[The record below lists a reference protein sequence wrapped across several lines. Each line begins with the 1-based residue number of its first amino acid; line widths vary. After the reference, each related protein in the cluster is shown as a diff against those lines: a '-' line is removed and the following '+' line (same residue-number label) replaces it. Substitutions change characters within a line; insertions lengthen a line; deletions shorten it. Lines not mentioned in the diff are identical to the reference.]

1 MDINP
6 NSLCYGEVVNLKITG
21 WSVKQTGIS
30 LLCTLGRLGTVAS
43 FIHYPEI
50 QTCYVAVKVFSRRS
64 AIERIEATF
73 PSARIE
79 LTSRSDAT
87 ESERAFES
95 ALLTAV
101 LSSHS
106 RFSETEAYSRLTR
119 FGRIRVLEC
128 FRSVKSG
135 KYFCKAS
142 FYESHCLEEFL
153 SKNHSIAFQSK
164 SDRSPRDVRV
174 TRLLPKVHPTLKK
187 AGAGEL
193 PAPYE
198 ADKVS
203 SQALNQEYEFN
214 CRTIKKPSA
223 PLVGGHALGPANN
236 KHMSKRCEARNN
248 QQLAV
253 FAPEDRRRPYPFMQ
267 TQGRRTDTCT
277 HVHQPQHQRDTSAL
291 LRPAHER
298 ELRPVLALTDV
309 HYQLSSAA
317 SNQRPRVS
325 NPMSSPR
332 TCKKKVSMR
341 SASLGQ
347 SPRLAMKKIFQSD
360 DENLYNQLTIHI
372 STLCE
377 QNSASNRQ
385 SLGLRK
391 KRSRSCLART
401 RAADGHR
408 SLLEARDHSSDTIA
422 GLLSFLELDHGKG
435 LLGKQPGHTGVASKS
450 STRGCVGDAPRR
462 QSYLSLGDQSDGI
475 TVSEEFRTLLN
486 ELNNIKQGTT
496 TPSSSGGLVVSH
508 VKLQLTHST
517 EAVSAGTPVFTEH
530 SDSTLPEGWF
540 ASPSPRR
547 QFICPQ
553 TQNPLCVQYFTVPG
567 S

>member
-6 NSLCYGEVVNLKITG
+6 NSLCHGEAVNLKITG

-50 QTCYVAVKVFSRRS
+50 QTCYVTVKVFSGRS
-64 AIERIEATF
+64 AIERIEASF
-73 PSARIE
+73 PSARAE
-79 LTSRSDAT
+79 LSSRSDAT
-87 ESERAFES
+87 ESEREFES
-95 ALLTAV
+95 ARLTAV

-106 RFSETEAYSRLTR
+106 RFSETEAFSRLSR

-128 FRSVKSG
+128 FRSAKSG
-135 KYFCKAS
+135 KYFCKVS

-174 TRLLPKVHPTLKK
+174 ARLLPKVRPTKKK
-187 AGAGEL
+187 AGAGTL

-203 SQALNQEYEFN
+203 IQALNRENELN
-214 CRTIKKPSA
+214 CRTIKKSSA
-223 PLVGGHALGPANN
+223 AQIGDLSLGPANN
-236 KHMSKRCEARNN
+236 KHISKVTDAKNH
-248 QQLAV
+248 QQLAI
-253 FAPEDRRRPYPFMQ
+253 FASKDARRPHLFMQ
-267 TQGRRTDTCT
+267 TQRRSTDPCSRAYQA
-277 HVHQPQHQRDTSAL
+277 HQQRDPRAL
-291 LRPAHER
+291 LRNNER
-298 ELRPVLALTDV
+298 ELRADPASTAVQY
-309 HYQLSSAA
+309 HHSSRP
-317 SNQRPRVS
+317 SNRRSRVS
-325 NPMSSPR
+325 NLGTASR
-332 TCKKKVSMR
+332 TCKKKDTVR
-341 SASLGQ
+341 STSHGQ
-347 SPRLAMKKIFQSD
+347 APRIALKQVFQSD

-377 QNSASNRQ
+377 QRSAINRQ
-385 SLGLRK
+385 SLGLK
-391 KRSRSCLART
+391 QKRSRSCLARKCS
-401 RAADGHR
+401 ADGHK
-408 SLLEARDHSSDTIA
+408 SLFEARDPSSENFA
-422 GLLSFLELDHGKG
+422 GLLSFLELDCGKG
-435 LLGKQPGHTGVASKS
+435 LLGKQPGRTGVASKS
-450 STRGCVGDAPRR
+450 SARGCVGDAPHR
-462 QSYLSLGDQSDGI
+462 QSYLSAGDQSDGI

-496 TPSSSGGLVVSH
+496 RPKSSGGLVVSH
-508 VKLQLTHST
+508 FKFQLTHST

-530 SDSTLPEGWF
+530 SESTLPEGRF

-553 TQNPLCVQYFTVPG
+553 TQHPLCVQYFTVPG